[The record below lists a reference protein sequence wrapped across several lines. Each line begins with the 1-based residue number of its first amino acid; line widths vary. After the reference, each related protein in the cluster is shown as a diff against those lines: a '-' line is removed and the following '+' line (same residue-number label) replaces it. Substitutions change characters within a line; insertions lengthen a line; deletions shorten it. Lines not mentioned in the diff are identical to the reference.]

1 MKLTNCEEESKI
13 PKKKHHYNK
22 IRNQSYGNKST
33 KGQKQRSK
41 NNIALFFFRK
51 DEIEGLKVM
60 LRNRLDEIEIW
71 KQRCYKLEGHRI
83 NNEDSI

>member
-1 MKLTNCEEESKI
+1 METKVPKVRNREVKI
-13 PKKKHHYNK
+13 IQLY
-22 IRNQSYGNKST
+22 
-33 KGQKQRSK
+33 
-41 NNIALFFFRK
+41 FFFRK

-71 KQRCYKLEGHRI
+71 KQRCYKLEGQRI